1 MWIRQISNYIISS
14 ELWPSKNSKKKKK
27 EERRKKKEERRERD
41 KWRRHR
47 IDGERKESAR
57 EEREREREES
67 MQRMKTGRKVG
78 NARPCA
84 RVVRGVT
91 VRPAGVRSQA
101 TQVPRRGG
109 STSSNVA
116 RVSQG
121 FALRAASSDLEENVS
136 TTSIIEDL
144 KNAAMHLHTKD
155 QAASGGQEAKKRP
168 EFKPTREGYLRYLE
182 DSRIIF
188 STLEDIVK
196 DNAKLSKLR
205 ENGLERA
212 GALDTDI
219 ALLSGMGVEPAGY
232 EGDASPGAEYA
243 KYLKDLS
250 EENLPGFICHYY
262 NTYFAHTAG
271 GRMIGKA
278 VSDRILDGRKLDF
291 YHNYPQ
297 PVKKLS
303 KPVKDSL
310 EDIALEWSDE
320 EKSKCVDET
329 GKAFKYAGLVMRQM
343 VISE

>member
-1 MWIRQISNYIISS
+1 MG
-14 ELWPSKNSKKKKK
+14 
-27 EERRKKKEERRERD
+27 ERD

-57 EEREREREES
+57 EEREREKEES

-121 FALRAASSDLEENVS
+121 FALRAASSDLEEN
-136 TTSIIEDL
+136 
-144 KNAAMHLHTKD
+144 
-155 QAASGGQEAKKRP
+155 
-168 EFKPTREGYLRYLE
+168 
-182 DSRIIF
+182 
-188 STLEDIVK
+188 VK

-291 YHNYPQ
+291 YHY
-297 PVKKLS
+297 
-303 KPVKDSL
+303 
-310 EDIALEWSDE
+310 
-320 EKSKCVDET
+320 
-329 GKAFKYAGLVMRQM
+329 
-343 VISE
+343 

>member
-1 MWIRQISNYIISS
+1 MNYR
-14 ELWPSKNSKKKKK
+14 PSKNSKKKKK
-27 EERRKKKEERRERD
+27 EEGRKKKEEKETTGDAIESTAKEKRERE
-41 KWRRHR
+41 KR
-47 IDGERKESAR
+47 ERER
-57 EEREREREES
+57 EEREREREKREES